1 MQINALRHD
10 CDVFGMNQIKNTS
23 SVDLRKSIKLKLST
37 KAIVIF
43 LSTQFFITIVSKYVQ
58 SFKNIRYPLMIA
70 VKKLNQ
76 VEIRF
81 LTLLIAAIYIL

>member
-1 MQINALRHD
+1 
-10 CDVFGMNQIKNTS
+10 MNQIKNTS

-58 SFKNIRYPLMIA
+58 SFKNIIYPLMIA